1 MSHLGAKALE
11 TLRPEGGW
19 VIYGEDFD
27 SIIWV
32 SCEAVTKAEFNKAL
46 AEQSTPIVKP
56 SGD

>member
-32 SCEAVTKAEFNKAL
+32 SCEPVTKAQFNA
-46 AEQSTPIVKP
+46 AVVEVSTEI
-56 SGD
+56 SNA